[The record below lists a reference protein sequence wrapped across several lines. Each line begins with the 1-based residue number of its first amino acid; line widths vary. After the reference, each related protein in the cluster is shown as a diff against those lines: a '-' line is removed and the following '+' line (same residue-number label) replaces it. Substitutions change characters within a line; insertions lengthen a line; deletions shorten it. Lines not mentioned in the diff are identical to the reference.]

1 MKRKIKILMTII
13 AICLMGCI
21 QVLAEEID
29 ANVLL
34 QLTQDVKLY
43 ESPDENSEVVGE
55 LSAGTPVISGEKNA
69 DGWIKVSYQELTGYT
84 KFETVQVVYDTTLK
98 QNETA
103 DSTAI
108 DNSQAADTTALDQ
121 EFEQIANQNALIINE
136 LEYDKSQRRQKTIW
150 GIVIAVLVV
159 AIFAAG
165 IISAVKKNKKEKG
178 QEEETGHT
186 DTNDEKGNVYETDHS
201 DTVL

>member
-21 QVLAEEID
+21 QVSAAEID

-69 DGWIKVSYQELTGYT
+69 DGWIKVSYQELIGYT
-84 KFETVQVVYDTTLK
+84 KIETVQVVYDTTLK
-98 QNETA
+98 QNQTA
-103 DSTAI
+103 DSTA
-108 DNSQAADTTALDQ
+108 DTAALDK

-150 GIVIAVLVV
+150 GTIIAVLVV
-159 AIFAAG
+159 AVFATG
-165 IISAVKKNKKEKG
+165 IISAVKKNKQGKG

-186 DTNDEKGNVYETDHS
+186 DTNDEKGNAYETDHS
-201 DTVL
+201 DTLL